1 MTLWIGVATAACPK
15 PARAQ
20 GKLEASY
27 GITLAR
33 ISVGEAAITADV
45 KESDY
50 TVSLTGRAGGLA
62 RMLANGEVHLNA
74 QGIVKDGRPE
84 PKTFASKIVSEGESQ
99 NVSMTVDEGSVTDLT
114 VTPAPGDGAPA
125 LSEADRKG
133 IVDPLTAMLVWSNA
147 AGGDLPQDACRR
159 TVSIFDGHHRYDL
172 KLTFKRM
179 DKVSAQKGYTGP
191 ALVCG
196 MTYEPIAGLG
206 ASTPLAKYLSE
217 GREMHLTLAPVSGTR
232 LLAPFGLSIGSTLA
246 NLVIWANRF
255 EVIAQLQ

>member
-1 MTLWIGVATAACPK
+1 MAAAACPK
-15 PARAQ
+15 PALAQ

-33 ISVGEAAITADV
+33 ISVGEAAITTDV

-50 TVSLTGRAGGLA
+50 TVALTGRAGGLA
-62 RMLANGEVHLNA
+62 RILANGEVQLNA
-74 QGIVKDGRPE
+74 YGIVKDGRPE
-84 PKTFASKIVSEGESQ
+84 PKTFTSKIISESESQ
-99 NVSMTVDEGSVTDLT
+99 NVSMTLDEGSVTDLT
-114 VTPAPGDGAPA
+114 VTPAVVDGASD

-133 IVDPLTAMLVWSNA
+133 IVDPLTAMLVWTDAS
-147 AGGDLPQDACRR
+147 GGDLPQDACRR
-159 TVSIFDGHHRYDL
+159 TVSIFDGRYRYDL

-179 DKVSAQKGYTGP
+179 DTVSAKKGYSGP

-196 MTYEPIAGLG
+196 LSYEPIAGLS

-246 NLVIWANRF
+246 NLIIWANRY
-255 EVIAQLQ
+255 EVTAHPQ